1 MKIHIKT
8 MGDTLK
14 AAVEFALKAATAI
27 AAISGSKEEIEWQVS
42 TIARGFIAAE
52 WVCQQTSPTV
62 LTIDAD
68 DPILMR
74 SLLAA
79 QGALHHLV
87 NTTRYPAIVRCPVI
101 LVFNSASSLAQWPQL
116 PEFAADWVLSA
127 SLKDEAVP
135 RILGA
140 LRKTQVLP
148 VSQHHAALT
157 LIPATRT
164 MIYENTSARLTP
176 AEYTLL
182 ELFLSNIGSI
192 ISLQELVQTF
202 RASGKS
208 AEANNIRVAIY
219 QLRLKLDTLTKSQ
232 MPLTSIYRQGYCLRQ
247 KLKSKPMHIP
257 MPGAGTRY
265 GAQSSA

>member
-1 MKIHIKT
+1 MKIHLKT
-8 MGDTLK
+8 MGETL
-14 AAVEFALKAATAI
+14 EFSLRNALKQETAVAACI
-27 AAISGSKEEIEWQVS
+27 ASKEEIEWQLT
-42 TIARGFIAAE
+42 TIAKGFVASD
-52 WVCQQTSPTV
+52 WVCQQTAPSV
-62 LTIDAD
+62 LMIDAED
-68 DPILMR
+68 SVLIRNLQA
-74 SLLAA
+74 S

-87 NTTRYPAIVRCPVI
+87 NTTRHPAVVRCPVI
-101 LVFNSASSLAQWPQL
+101 LLFHSPVTLAQWSHL
-116 PEFAADWVLSA
+116 PEFVSDWMLTS
-127 SLKDEAVP
+127 SLDSEAVP

-140 LRKTQVLP
+140 LRKAQVLP
-148 VSQHHAALT
+148 ISQHHAALT

-247 KLKSKPMHIP
+247 KLKSKPIHIP
-257 MPGAGTRY
+257 MSTMGGRY
-265 GAQSSA
+265 GAQSSV

>member
-8 MGDTLK
+8 RGELLYSALHKVLQPESSWGMTMRGSRETQWQLSK
-14 AAVEFALKAATAI
+14 LPQEFDMTD
-27 AAISGSKEEIEWQVS
+27 
-42 TIARGFIAAE
+42 
-52 WVCQQTSPTV
+52 WVCQQNTPT
-62 LTIDAD
+62 LIMIDAED
-68 DPILMR
+68 VA
-74 SLLAA
+74 LLR
-79 QGALHHLV
+79 ALQASQSALQHLIGMA
-87 NTTRYPAIVRCPVI
+87 RHPMLIRCPVI
-101 LVFNSASSLAQWPQL
+101 LVFNNVSALSQSQHL
-116 PEFAADWVLSA
+116 PEFTTDWILGT
-127 SLKDEAVP
+127 SLATEAIP
-135 RILGA
+135 RITGA
-140 LRKTQVLP
+140 LKKSQVTP
-148 VSQHHAALT
+148 AVQHHAALT

-182 ELFLSNIGSI
+182 ELFLNNIGSI

-247 KLKSKPMHIP
+247 KLKSKTMHVPMATS
-257 MPGAGTRY
+257 GNRY
-265 GAQSSA
+265 DMQSPV

>member
-1 MKIHIKT
+1 MKIHLKT
-8 MGDTLK
+8 MGDTLNSALG
-14 AAVEFALKAATAI
+14 AAFETHLADVATA
-27 AAISGSKEEIEWQVS
+27 AGKDEIEWQVS
-42 TIARGFIAAE
+42 PIARGFVAAD

-62 LTIDAD
+62 LVIDAD
-68 DPILMR
+68 DPVLMR
-74 SLLAA
+74 SLQAS

-87 NTTRYPAIVRCPVI
+87 NTTRYPAVVRCPVL
-101 LVFNSASSLAQWPQL
+101 LVFSSAVTLAQWPQL
-116 PEFAADWVLSA
+116 PEFAADWMLVT
-127 SLKDEAVP
+127 SLKDEAAP

-140 LRKTQVLP
+140 LRKMQVLP

-182 ELFLSNIGSI
+182 ELFLTNIGSI

-257 MPGAGTRY
+257 MSNTGSRY
-265 GAQSSA
+265 GAQSPV

>member
-8 MGDTLK
+8 KDDALHSALCEVLQPELPRCLAMSGDRRV
-14 AAVEFALKAATAI
+14 A
-27 AAISGSKEEIEWQVS
+27 WQLS
-42 TIARGFIAAE
+42 NLSLGFDITE
-52 WVCQQTSPTV
+52 WVCQQSEPT
-62 LTIDAD
+62 L
-68 DPILMR
+68 LMINAEDTT
-74 SLLAA
+74 LLRAVHA
-79 QGALHHLV
+79 SQGAVQHLI
-87 NTTRYPAIVRCPVI
+87 NTARHPVLVRCPVI
-101 LVFNSASSLAQWPQL
+101 LVFDNVAMLSQHQPL
-116 PEFAADWVLSA
+116 PEFTTDWILAA
-127 SLKDEAVP
+127 SLATEAIP
-135 RILGA
+135 RIMGA
-140 LRKTQVLP
+140 LKKAQVMP
-148 VSQHHAALT
+148 VVQHHAALM
-157 LIPATRT
+157 LVPATRT

-247 KLKSKPMHIP
+247 KLKNKAMHVPMAITGNRHD
-257 MPGAGTRY
+257 M
-265 GAQSSA
+265 QSPV